1 MFTNL
6 LDKID
11 FVRKIFINTLF
22 IIFLLIFF
30 LLLIITPFMSK
41 TVNTQDSILLLDAS
55 TQMQESS
62 PLSGSIGLSNFQ
74 IVETIELATKD
85 DDISLILMDTS
96 LMNLS
101 ATDAIEIGEALNDFK
116 SKGKKVISYGDFYFQ
131 NQYLLASYS
140 DEIILNPFGLV
151 YLEGYKNYRFYLKEA
166 LNKIDVNINTFI
178 AGDYKSAAEIFTNSS
193 MSEDSKK
200 ESERFL
206 TSLWEKWK
214 FVVSNNRDTKLSINI
229 QNYIDDIGNL
239 ISNSNKKGSNLATD
253 FGLVDSIM
261 NRSDMEE
268 YIFSI
273 TNNKKEYFL
282 NFYEYIQVNEPAASE
297 NKLALIDAKGEIV
310 DGDFYDNELS
320 SGHFSRLINKVKD
333 GDYRGLLIRL
343 NTPGGS
349 GFASEIIRQE
359 IIELKDS
366 GIPVIISMAD
376 IATSGGYW
384 ISADANEIWASD
396 FSLTGS
402 IGVWTALPD
411 FNEGLKN
418 IGINYDGVSTT
429 DFNPSLINGP
439 DDNTKLLIQNVVNSA
454 YEFFLEIVA
463 EGRNMD
469 KSFAKKIAEGKI
481 WSSEEA
487 KDLNLIDE
495 IGSQRES
502 LNRLAELSNLKEY
515 SVELIEEDIS
525 VFDQIGYYFADFLP
539 KSIENKIFSTVNLSV
554 PSYLL
559 TKNEAPFP
567 VNMICLECLIN

>member
-1 MFTNL
+1 
-6 LDKID
+6 
-11 FVRKIFINTLF
+11 
-22 IIFLLIFF
+22 
-30 LLLIITPFMSK
+30 MSK
-41 TVNTQDSILLLDAS
+41 TFNTQDSILLLDAS

-62 PLSGSIGLSNFQ
+62 PLSGSVGLSNFQ

-101 ATDAIEIGEALNDFK
+101 ATDAIEIGEALNNFK

-320 SGHFSRLINKVKD
+320 SGHFSRLINRVKN

-402 IGVWTALPD
+402 IEYGQP
-411 FNEGLKN
+411 
-418 IGINYDGVSTT
+418 Y
-429 DFNPSLINGP
+429 LI
-439 DDNTKLLIQNVVNSA
+439 S
-454 YEFFLEIVA
+454 
-463 EGRNMD
+463 M
-469 KSFAKKIAEGKI
+469 
-481 WSSEEA
+481 
-487 KDLNLIDE
+487 KD
-495 IGSQRES
+495 
-502 LNRLAELSNLKEY
+502 
-515 SVELIEEDIS
+515 
-525 VFDQIGYYFADFLP
+525 
-539 KSIENKIFSTVNLSV
+539 
-554 PSYLL
+554 
-559 TKNEAPFP
+559 
-567 VNMICLECLIN
+567 

>member
-101 ATDAIEIGEALNDFK
+101 ATDAIEIGEALNNFK

-229 QNYIDDIGNL
+229 QNYIDDIGDL

-282 NFYEYIQVNEPAASE
+282 NFYDYIQINKAATSE
-297 NKLALIDAKGEIV
+297 NKLALIDAKGEII
-310 DGDFYDNELS
+310 DGDFYDNKLS
-320 SGHFSRLINKVKD
+320 SGHFSRLINKVKN

-439 DDNTKLLIQNVVNSA
+439 DNNTKLLIQNVVDSA

-469 KSFAKKIAEGKI
+469 KSFAKQIAEGKI

-515 SVELIEEDIS
+515 SVELIEEDTSI
-525 VFDQIGYYFADFLP
+525 FDQIGYYFADFLP
-539 KSIENKIFSTVNLSV
+539 KSIENKILSTVNLSF

>member
-62 PLSGSIGLSNFQ
+62 PLSGSVGLSNFQ

-101 ATDAIEIGEALNDFK
+101 ATDAIEIGEALNNFK

-214 FVVSNNRDTKLSINI
+214 LVVSNNRDTKLSINI

-253 FGLVDSIM
+253 FGLVDLIM

-268 YIFSI
+268 YIFGI

-320 SGHFSRLINKVKD
+320 SGHFSRLINRVKN

-402 IGVWTALPD
+402 IGVWTALTD

-418 IGINYDGVSTT
+418 IGINYDGISTT

-439 DDNTKLLIQNVVNSA
+439 DDNTKLLIQNVVNST

-525 VFDQIGYYFADFLP
+525 VFDQIGFYFADFLP

-567 VNMICLECLIN
+567 VNLICLECLIN

>member
-101 ATDAIEIGEALNDFK
+101 ATDAIEIGEALNNFK

-229 QNYIDDIGNL
+229 QNYIDDIGDL

-282 NFYEYIQVNEPAASE
+282 NFYDYIQINKAATSE
-297 NKLALIDAKGEIV
+297 NKLALIDAKGEII
-310 DGDFYDNELS
+310 DGDFYDNKLS
-320 SGHFSRLINKVKD
+320 SGHFSRLINKVKN

-418 IGINYDGVSTT
+418 LGINYDGVSTT

-469 KSFAKKIAEGKI
+469 KSFAKQIAEGKI

-515 SVELIEEDIS
+515 SVELIEEDTSI
-525 VFDQIGYYFADFLP
+525 FDQIGYYFADFLP
-539 KSIENKIFSTVNLSV
+539 KSIENKILSTVNLSF

>member
-30 LLLIITPFMSK
+30 LLLIIIPFMSK
-41 TVNTQDSILLLDAS
+41 TVNTQNSILLLDAS

-101 ATDAIEIGEALNDFK
+101 ATDAIEIGEALNNFK

-214 FVVSNNRDTKLSINI
+214 FVVSNNRDSKLSINI
-229 QNYIDDIGNL
+229 QN
-239 ISNSNKKGSNLATD
+239 
-253 FGLVDSIM
+253 
-261 NRSDMEE
+261 
-268 YIFSI
+268 
-273 TNNKKEYFL
+273 FL
-282 NFYEYIQVNEPAASE
+282 
-297 NKLALIDAKGEIV
+297 
-310 DGDFYDNELS
+310 
-320 SGHFSRLINKVKD
+320 
-333 GDYRGLLIRL
+333 
-343 NTPGGS
+343 
-349 GFASEIIRQE
+349 
-359 IIELKDS
+359 
-366 GIPVIISMAD
+366 
-376 IATSGGYW
+376 
-384 ISADANEIWASD
+384 
-396 FSLTGS
+396 
-402 IGVWTALPD
+402 
-411 FNEGLKN
+411 
-418 IGINYDGVSTT
+418 
-429 DFNPSLINGP
+429 
-439 DDNTKLLIQNVVNSA
+439 
-454 YEFFLEIVA
+454 
-463 EGRNMD
+463 
-469 KSFAKKIAEGKI
+469 
-481 WSSEEA
+481 
-487 KDLNLIDE
+487 
-495 IGSQRES
+495 
-502 LNRLAELSNLKEY
+502 
-515 SVELIEEDIS
+515 
-525 VFDQIGYYFADFLP
+525 
-539 KSIENKIFSTVNLSV
+539 
-554 PSYLL
+554 
-559 TKNEAPFP
+559 
-567 VNMICLECLIN
+567 